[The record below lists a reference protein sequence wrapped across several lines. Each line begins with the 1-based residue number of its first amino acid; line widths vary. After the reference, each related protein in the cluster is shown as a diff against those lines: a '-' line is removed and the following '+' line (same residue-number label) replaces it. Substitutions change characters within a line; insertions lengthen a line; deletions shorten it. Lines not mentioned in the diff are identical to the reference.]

1 MPKRHRQKP
10 EPSLFTPP
18 AGAQP
23 LAARMRPR
31 TLEEFV
37 GQEQLLAAGK
47 PLRSA
52 IERGSVGSM
61 IFWGPPGTGKTTLGR
76 LVAEYTDREFVPF
89 SAVTEGVPRV
99 REIVAEAEDRLAA
112 EGRST
117 ILFVDEIHRFNR
129 AQQDAFL
136 PHVEQGTITLIGA
149 TTENPSFEVNGA
161 LLSRM
166 RVFVLESLTEGDLV
180 ALIDRALAD
189 ADRGLGAR
197 HIQIDDDARTVLAR
211 ESDGDARRALTAL
224 EAAANDVADGA
235 TISVDVVRGALQK
248 RFALHDKSGEAH
260 FNLLSA
266 LHKSLRGSDPN
277 AALYWAARMIE
288 GGEDPMTIFRRSIAM
303 AAEDIGVADPQALQL
318 AVAAR
323 TAYHI
328 LGPPEGYLP
337 LAEML
342 VYLATAPKS
351 NSAYRA
357 LGAAMDAARETP
369 GAGPPM
375 HIRNAPTQL
384 MKELGYHAGYKYAH
398 DSEDAYIPQEY
409 LPDALRG
416 RVFYEPGPFGFERD
430 IAKRLAWWESLRQKT
445 AGDPVDA
452 SSTAEKPAADAEST
466 DRAID
471 EGTPDA

>member
-1 MPKRHRQKP
+1 MPKPHRRKS
-10 EPSLFTPP
+10 EPSLFAPP
-18 AGAQP
+18 SSAQP

-31 TLEEFV
+31 TLDEFV
-37 GQEQLLAAGK
+37 GQEHLLASGK
-47 PLRSA
+47 ALRTA
-52 IERGSVGSM
+52 IERGTIGSM

-76 LVAEYTDREFVPF
+76 LIAQYTDSEFVPF
-89 SAVTEGVPRV
+89 SAVTEGVPRI
-99 REIVAEAEDRLAA
+99 REIVAESEERL
-112 EGRST
+112 ERGRAT

-180 ALIDRALAD
+180 AVIDRAIHD
-189 ADRGLGAR
+189 SERGLGAR
-197 HIQIDDDARTVLAR
+197 NIKIADDARSVLAR

-224 EAAANDVADGA
+224 EASAIDVGDGGEI
-235 TISVDVVRGALQK
+235 TVDTVRDALQK

-323 TAYHI
+323 NAYHV

-357 LGAAMDAARETP
+357 LSAAMEAARETP
-369 GAGPPM
+369 GEGPPM
-375 HIRNAPTQL
+375 NIRNAPTKL

-409 LPDALRG
+409 LPEKLRG
-416 RVFYEPGPFGFERD
+416 SVFYQPGPFGFERD
-430 IAKRLAWWESLRQKT
+430 IAKRLAWW
-445 AGDPVDA
+445 
-452 SSTAEKPAADAEST
+452 
-466 DRAID
+466 D
-471 EGTPDA
+471 ELKKKAQDGE

>member
-1 MPKRHRQKP
+1 MEKMPKPHRRKT
-10 EPSLFTPP
+10 EPSLFT
-18 AGAQP
+18 AGTSTQP
-23 LAARMRPR
+23 LAARMRP
-31 TLEEFV
+31 LSLDEFI
-37 GQEQLLAAGK
+37 GQEHLLAPGK
-47 PLRSA
+47 ALRTA
-52 IERGSVGSM
+52 IERGTIGSM

-76 LVAEYTDREFVPF
+76 LIAHYTDSEFVPF

-99 REIVAEAEDRLAA
+99 REIVAAAQERL
-112 EGRST
+112 ELGRAT

-166 RVFVLESLTEGDLV
+166 RVFVLEALTEGDLAAV
-180 ALIDRALAD
+180 IDRALND
-189 ADRGLGAR
+189 SERGLGAQR
-197 HIQIDDDARTVLAR
+197 ITITNDARAVLAR

-224 EAAANDVADGA
+224 EASA
-235 TISVDVVRGALQK
+235 VDVGDGGEITVDTVRDALQK
-248 RFALHDKSGEAH
+248 RFAIHDKSGESH
-260 FNLLSA
+260 FNMLSA

-323 TAYHI
+323 NAYHI

-351 NSAYRA
+351 NSSYRA
-357 LGAAMDAARETP
+357 LSAAMAAARETP
-369 GAGPPM
+369 GEGPPL

-384 MKELGYHAGYKYAH
+384 LKELGYHSGYKYAH

-409 LPDALRG
+409 LPEKLRG
-416 RVFYEPGPFGFERD
+416 SVFYEPGPFGFERD
-430 IAKRLAWWESLRQKT
+430 IAKRLAWWEELRKKAQD
-445 AGDPVDA
+445 G
-452 SSTAEKPAADAEST
+452 E
-466 DRAID
+466 
-471 EGTPDA
+471 

>member
-1 MPKRHRQKP
+1 MPKPHRRKS
-10 EPSLFTPP
+10 EPSLF
-18 AGAQP
+18 AASSSSQP

-31 TLEEFV
+31 SLDEFV
-37 GQEQLLAAGK
+37 GQEHLLAAGK
-47 PLRSA
+47 ALRTA
-52 IERGSVGSM
+52 IERGTIGSM

-76 LVAEYTDREFVPF
+76 LIAQYTDSEFVPF

-99 REIVAEAEDRLAA
+99 REIVAEAEERL
-112 EGRST
+112 ERGRAT

-180 ALIDRALAD
+180 AVIDRALHD
-189 ADRGLGAR
+189 AERGLGAR
-197 HIQIDDDARTVLAR
+197 NISIADDARSVLAR

-224 EAAANDVADGA
+224 EASATDVGDGGMI
-235 TISVDVVRGALQK
+235 TVDTVRDALQK

-323 TAYHI
+323 SAYHV

-369 GAGPPM
+369 GEGPPM
-375 HIRNAPTQL
+375 NIRNAPTKL

-409 LPDALRG
+409 LPEKLRG
-416 RVFYEPGPFGFERD
+416 SVFYQPGPFGFERD
-430 IAKRLAWWESLRQKT
+430 IAKRLAWW
-445 AGDPVDA
+445 
-452 SSTAEKPAADAEST
+452 
-466 DRAID
+466 D
-471 EGTPDA
+471 ELKKKAQDGE

>member
-1 MPKRHRQKP
+1 MKLPKSPRRKP
-10 EPSLFTPP
+10 DPSLFTAPT
-18 AGAQP
+18 AAQP
-23 LAARMRPR
+23 LAARMRPLS
-31 TLEEFV
+31 LEEFI
-37 GQEQLLAAGK
+37 GQEHLLAPGRA
-47 PLRSA
+47 LRTA
-52 IERGSVGSM
+52 IERGTIGSM

-76 LVAEYTDREFVPF
+76 LIAQYTDSEFVPF

-99 REIVAEAEDRLAA
+99 REIVAEAAERLQL
-112 EGRST
+112 GRAT

-166 RVFVLESLTEGDLV
+166 RVFVLEALTDGDLV
-180 ALIDRALAD
+180 AVIDRALND
-189 ADRGLGAR
+189 PERGLGAR
-197 HIQIDDDARTVLAR
+197 KITISDDARATLAR

-224 EAAANDVADGA
+224 EAA
-235 TISVDVVRGALQK
+235 SVDVGDGGEITVDTIRDALQK

-351 NSAYRA
+351 NSSYRA
-357 LGAAMDAARETP
+357 LHAAVEAAQATP
-369 GAGPPM
+369 GEGPPM
-375 HIRNAPTQL
+375 NLRNAPTKL

-409 LPDALRG
+409 LPEKLRG
-416 RVFYEPGPFGFERD
+416 SVFYEPGPFGFERD
-430 IAKRLAWWESLRQKT
+430 IAKRLAWWDDLKKKAQ
-445 AGDPVDA
+445 
-452 SSTAEKPAADAEST
+452 
-466 DRAID
+466 
-471 EGTPDA
+471 EGE

>member
-1 MPKRHRQKP
+1 MKKMPKPHRRKS
-10 EPSLFTPP
+10 EPSLFAPP
-18 AGAQP
+18 SSAQP

-31 TLEEFV
+31 SLDEFV
-37 GQEQLLAAGK
+37 GQEHLLAAGK
-47 PLRSA
+47 ALRTA
-52 IERGSVGSM
+52 IERGTIGSM

-76 LVAEYTDREFVPF
+76 LIAQYTDSEFVPF

-99 REIVAEAEDRLAA
+99 REIVAEAEERL
-112 EGRST
+112 ERGRAT

-180 ALIDRALAD
+180 AVIDRALHD
-189 ADRGLGAR
+189 AERGLGAR
-197 HIQIDDDARTVLAR
+197 NISIADDARSVLAR

-224 EAAANDVADGA
+224 EASATDVGDGGVI
-235 TISVDVVRGALQK
+235 TVDTVRDALQK

-323 TAYHI
+323 NAYHV

-369 GAGPPM
+369 GEGPPM
-375 HIRNAPTQL
+375 NIRNAPTKL

-409 LPDALRG
+409 LPEKLRG
-416 RVFYEPGPFGFERD
+416 SVFYQPGPFGFERD
-430 IAKRLAWWESLRQKT
+430 IAKRLAWW
-445 AGDPVDA
+445 
-452 SSTAEKPAADAEST
+452 
-466 DRAID
+466 D
-471 EGTPDA
+471 ELKKKAQDGE

>member
-1 MPKRHRQKP
+1 MPKPHRRKS
-10 EPSLFTPP
+10 EPSLFAPP
-18 AGAQP
+18 SSAQP

-31 TLEEFV
+31 SLDEFV
-37 GQEQLLAAGK
+37 GQEHLLAAGK
-47 PLRSA
+47 ALRTA
-52 IERGSVGSM
+52 IERGTIASM

-76 LVAEYTDREFVPF
+76 LIAQYTDSEFVPF

-99 REIVAEAEDRLAA
+99 REIVAEAEERL
-112 EGRST
+112 ERGRAT

-180 ALIDRALAD
+180 AVIDRALHD
-189 ADRGLGAR
+189 AERGLGAR
-197 HIQIDDDARTVLAR
+197 NISIADDARSVLAR

-224 EAAANDVADGA
+224 EASATDVGDGGVI
-235 TISVDVVRGALQK
+235 TVDTVRDALQK

-323 TAYHI
+323 NAYHV

-369 GAGPPM
+369 GEGPPM
-375 HIRNAPTQL
+375 NIRNAPTKL

-409 LPDALRG
+409 LPEKLRG
-416 RVFYEPGPFGFERD
+416 SVFYQPGPFGFERD
-430 IAKRLAWWESLRQKT
+430 IAKRLAWW
-445 AGDPVDA
+445 
-452 SSTAEKPAADAEST
+452 
-466 DRAID
+466 D
-471 EGTPDA
+471 ELKKKAQDGE

>member
-1 MPKRHRQKP
+1 LEKMPKPHRRKP
-10 EPSLFTPP
+10 EPSLFAPP
-18 AGAQP
+18 SSAQP

-31 TLEEFV
+31 TLDEFV
-37 GQEQLLAAGK
+37 GQEHLLATGK
-47 PLRSA
+47 ALRTA
-52 IERGSVGSM
+52 IERGTIGSM

-76 LVAEYTDREFVPF
+76 LIAQYTDSEFVPF

-99 REIVAEAEDRLAA
+99 REIVAEAEERL
-112 EGRST
+112 ERGRAT

-180 ALIDRALAD
+180 AVIDRALHD
-189 ADRGLGAR
+189 AERGLGAR
-197 HIQIDDDARTVLAR
+197 NIAIADDARSVLAR

-224 EAAANDVADGA
+224 EASATDVGDGGEI
-235 TISVDVVRGALQK
+235 TVDTVRDALQK

-323 TAYHI
+323 AAYHV

-369 GAGPPM
+369 GEGPPM
-375 HIRNAPTQL
+375 NIRNAPTKL

-409 LPDALRG
+409 LPEKLRG
-416 RVFYEPGPFGFERD
+416 SVFYQPGPFGFERD
-430 IAKRLAWWESLRQKT
+430 IAKRLAWW
-445 AGDPVDA
+445 
-452 SSTAEKPAADAEST
+452 
-466 DRAID
+466 D
-471 EGTPDA
+471 ELKKKAQDGE

>member
-1 MPKRHRQKP
+1 MPKPHRRKS
-10 EPSLFTPP
+10 EPSLF
-18 AGAQP
+18 AASSSSQP

-31 TLEEFV
+31 SLDEFV
-37 GQEQLLAAGK
+37 GQEHLLAAGK
-47 PLRSA
+47 ALRTA
-52 IERGSVGSM
+52 IERGTIGSM

-76 LVAEYTDREFVPF
+76 LIAQYTDSEFVPF

-99 REIVAEAEDRLAA
+99 REIVAEAEERL
-112 EGRST
+112 ERGRAT

-180 ALIDRALAD
+180 AVIDRALHD
-189 ADRGLGAR
+189 AERGLGAR
-197 HIQIDDDARTVLAR
+197 NISIADDARSVLAR

-224 EAAANDVADGA
+224 DASATDVGDGGVI
-235 TISVDVVRGALQK
+235 TVDTVRDALQK

-323 TAYHI
+323 SAYHV

-369 GAGPPM
+369 GEGPPM
-375 HIRNAPTQL
+375 NI
-384 MKELGYHAGYKYAH
+384 
-398 DSEDAYIPQEY
+398 
-409 LPDALRG
+409 
-416 RVFYEPGPFGFERD
+416 
-430 IAKRLAWWESLRQKT
+430 
-445 AGDPVDA
+445 
-452 SSTAEKPAADAEST
+452 
-466 DRAID
+466 
-471 EGTPDA
+471 